1 MKKKKMRK
9 RIKKNRLLHPSSWIR
24 PVDRPP
30 RGLVLGEPF
39 AGKPRITRIKSLL
52 RDRCCGIVASKGR
65 VEPWPRSESARE
77 KRHLLT
83 CVLSSREF
91 FLSLSLSPFLDFCL
105 KYVLFFSTP
114 AWLLSP
120 LHILFVHVFCCRVD

>member
-39 AGKPRITRIKSLL
+39 AGRPRITRIKSLL

-91 FLSLSLSPFLDFCL
+91 FFSLSLSLSGFLSEIRSFLLDSCMALVPFAYFVRSC
-105 KYVLFFSTP
+105 F
-114 AWLLSP
+114 LL
-120 LHILFVHVFCCRVD
+120 

>member
-91 FLSLSLSPFLDFCL
+91 FLPLSLSLSGFLSEIRSFLLDSCVALVPFAYFVRSC
-105 KYVLFFSTP
+105 F
-114 AWLLSP
+114 LL
-120 LHILFVHVFCCRVD
+120 